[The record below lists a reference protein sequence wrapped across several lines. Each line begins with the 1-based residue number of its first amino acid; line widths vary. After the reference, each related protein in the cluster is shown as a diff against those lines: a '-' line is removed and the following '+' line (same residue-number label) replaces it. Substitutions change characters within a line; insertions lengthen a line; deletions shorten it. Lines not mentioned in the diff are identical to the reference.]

1 MIDQNKQFIYLHA
14 PLTNRANQCHDTI
27 KTVFRNTFT
36 SSKVLLVYDPHCTV
50 VVKCPFPKALPPYT
64 ILGLCHTTC
73 FLGFV
78 MSWVSGQWSV
88 PTQTWRET
96 QLNLQ
101 QTHQG
106 ANVSLKQIMLCY
118 EKLCYVM
125 KIEPII
131 VIGI

>member
-73 FLGFV
+73 FFGLCNV
-78 MSWVSGQWSV
+78 MGQWSMV
-88 PTQTWRET
+88 SPNLDMEGDTTQSATNPPRCQCKFKT
-96 QLNLQ
+96 N
-101 QTHQG
+101 
-106 ANVSLKQIMLCY
+106 
-118 EKLCYVM
+118 YVM
-125 KIEPII
+125 L
-131 VIGI
+131 